1 MSNSYVFSFSGLA
14 QLTHH
19 PDHATKQVG
28 EVYTGGPFDIS
39 ILELKA
45 EDALDLTLYTP
56 ACLAKTSDRD
66 SFDNQLATV
75 AGWGYTEEWTL
86 QSPPPKPLPVP
97 WEPQEVEVMVL
108 PVSDCPGFQPD
119 GKTEVSPSEICAEER
134 DSCQVSLQLS

>member
-1 MSNSYVFSFSGLA
+1 M
-14 QLTHH
+14 
-19 PDHATKQVG
+19 G
-28 EVYTGGPFDIS
+28 EIFIGSDFDIS

-45 EDALDLTLYTP
+45 EDALDLTIYTP
-56 ACLAKTSDRD
+56 ACLAKTSDRY

-75 AGWGYTEEWTL
+75 AGWGYTEDE
-86 QSPPPKPLPVP
+86 PLPVP